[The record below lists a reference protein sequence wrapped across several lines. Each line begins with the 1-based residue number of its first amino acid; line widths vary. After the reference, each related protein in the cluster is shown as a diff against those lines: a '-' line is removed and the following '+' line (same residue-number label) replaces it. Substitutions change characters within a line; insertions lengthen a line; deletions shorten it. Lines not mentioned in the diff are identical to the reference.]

1 MEIKVKTTAK
11 DQEPQEV
18 RKRRVMEKMLRL
30 IENEIR
36 KEAGTAREKTD
47 GEKRERTVQKA

>member
-36 KEAGTAREKTD
+36 KEAGTGREKTD
-47 GEKRERTVQKA
+47 GEKRERTVKKA